1 MLTLVDEVPVLLL
14 LCPPQIPHGLVWGI
28 GRWLTAL
35 ALYSITQFS
44 AREWFQPN
52 VFDKSYPEPVLQLR
66 VLEEKSR
73 TAK

>member
-1 MLTLVDEVPVLLL
+1 M
-14 LCPPQIPHGLVWGI
+14 WGI

-44 AREWFQPN
+44 AHDWFQPN
-52 VFDKSYPEPVLQLR
+52 ALDNSYPETVWPLR

-73 TAK
+73 TPKQVE